1 MRLAI
6 FAIVLTGAD
15 ALSLR
20 GHPSLLQAKLPLPQ
34 NSTAKEQEKTLG
46 DMEATLMRMAKSGH
60 VGTPLKDFADLIMP
74 HLTSMEGAINASHTT
89 DQTTMDSYGAAFT
102 TCTEAK
108 TTADG
113 EASTL
118 LVTKGTQSTAHKNC
132 RTSEGM
138 AQTNYTNCVTAMNSL
153 ETSKKTACDAY
164 ILANKAPDVNLV
176 PQPGMGA
183 SYRSWLV
190 SVKDWVINELA
201 NLDAAHES
209 CVNASILYDNKKL
222 ECEGTNGQG
231 GLWLVH
237 DNLKAQCNANQTALE
252 GTTCSYAAKVESSCS
267 EYSTCYSDA
276 NDAYESGKSNLLSA
290 QSNRVTEYNL
300 VKRLM
305 CFCNLFSQ
313 ADGADLASADIDAC
327 KNASH
332 DTTHLQLTLP
342 IIPGPPVPCQAVDQ
356 KPCTPSYNSTEYG
369 SLPSNA
375 QAATCQACPSA
386 TTTTTTV
393 CGNGWEDFKTNY
405 HCYKGA
411 GLGGAPKS
419 ISGATALE
427 CQNLCAGH
435 PYMAL
440 WTSGTTKGECK
451 CFDYCS
457 SGEDT
462 YESKPNTVCKN
473 QAQAPCP
480 LGWTKIQ
487 GKCYKAFPSA
497 RACGSH
503 HNGCPSA
510 IWTFCA
516 TQHSDARL
524 VSASEHA
531 TYIGAGG
538 TYDQEYALTSTCNPP
553 RASGNCAGAQVFL
566 KRNHQSTNYGWIG
579 SHCCHTSRILVCTF
593 EAL

>member
-34 NSTAKEQEKTLG
+34 NSMAKEQEKTLG

-60 VGTPLKDFADLIMP
+60 VGTPMKDFADLIMP

-222 ECEGTNGQG
+222 ECEGANGQG

-237 DNLKAQCNANQTALE
+237 DSLKTQCNANQTALE
-252 GTTCSYAAKVESSCS
+252 GTTCSYASAVESACS
-267 EYSTCYSDA
+267 GYSTCYTNA
-276 NDAYESGKSNLLSA
+276 NTSYFAGKANLLSA
-290 QSNRVTEYNL
+290 QSNRILEYQL

-305 CFCNLFSQ
+305 CFCNLFS
-313 ADGADLASADIDAC
+313 AANGADLASADIDTC
-327 KNASH
+327 KNTNEYQPQH
-332 DTTHLQLTLP
+332 TTF
-342 IIPGPPVPCQAVDQ
+342 AVDASNSSRR
-356 KPCTPSYNSTEYG
+356 TPGMSCCCPAAMHYQLHVHRIWVSAQQRTG
-369 SLPSNA
+369 CSL
-375 QAATCQACPSA
+375 Q
-386 TTTTTTV
+386 
-393 CGNGWEDFKTNY
+393 Y
-405 HCYKGA
+405 
-411 GLGGAPKS
+411 L
-419 ISGATALE
+419 
-427 CQNLCAGH
+427 
-435 PYMAL
+435 
-440 WTSGTTKGECK
+440 
-451 CFDYCS
+451 
-457 SGEDT
+457 
-462 YESKPNTVCKN
+462 
-473 QAQAPCP
+473 P
-480 LGWTKIQ
+480 LGNNNHDYNNTGRAGW
-487 GKCYKAFPSA
+487 SVA
-497 RACGSH
+497 RRGSRRQAW
-503 HNGCPSA
+503 GRRYRQPFQQ
-510 IWTFCA
+510 W
-516 TQHSDARL
+516 L
-524 VSASEHA
+524 VA
-531 TYIGAGG
+531 
-538 TYDQEYALTSTCNPP
+538 
-553 RASGNCAGAQVFL
+553 
-566 KRNHQSTNYGWIG
+566 
-579 SHCCHTSRILVCTF
+579 
-593 EAL
+593 